1 MHGSAPETRGC
12 RLRGAMRRLLSVLVL
27 SARAW
32 AGDECNVCLYT
43 PPETS
48 TLHTGKGGST
58 TEEGTTQKL
67 AQPLFTGEL
76 FYVVDG
82 GEKQPLPKGKGVFFV
97 INDKKKHVVSIVDA
111 AGKPWS
117 RIPLDCSEYATGTK
131 LQFKADDFYSP
142 GWKATALPKDGKCP
156 FKPK

>member
-1 MHGSAPETRGC
+1 
-12 RLRGAMRRLLSVLVL
+12 MRRLVSVLVL

-32 AGDECNVCLYT
+32 AGDGEVCNVCLYT

-58 TEEGTTQKL
+58 TEAGTTEKL
-67 AQPLFTGEL
+67 AQPLFTGDL
-76 FYVVDG
+76 FYSLDG

-97 INDKKKHVVSIVDA
+97 INDTKKHVVSIVDA

-117 RIPLDCSEYATGTK
+117 RVPLDCAVHPTGTT
-131 LQFKADDFYSP
+131 LMFKADDFYSP
-142 GWKATALPKDGKCP
+142 GWKATPLAKNPAKCP
-156 FKPK
+156 WFTK